1 MGQWLV
7 EHVEYIS
14 KLRKNK
20 ILELIVMMEIMNMMI
35 KIVIF
40 MIVMMITMTKN
51 LQLPWLCGQNI
62 SFSSNIS
69 GLIKDQTMK
78 FA

>member
-1 MGQWLV
+1 M

-14 KLRKNK
+14 NLRKNK

-51 LQLPWLCGQNI
+51 LQLP
-62 SFSSNIS
+62 
-69 GLIKDQTMK
+69 
-78 FA
+78 